1 MDDNSFGKFQVP
13 QFVDFKEAD
22 KYIPAEGYYLR
33 LRLTPP
39 PRVIRE
45 ALLQAL
51 PEENVFHPS
60 STLAALWDNRLPI
73 FVVRWFMNLQGAATT
88 RFPEK
93 RRFVQALWLIEA
105 FRSKH
110 FLGDVEE
117 ATYGADVTF
126 HDDDDL
132 PGGPKKLPLFDW
144 LPQPPGPPAATKP
157 ASTTPTPAAA
167 AVKEE
172 PEDPPR
178 ILEETPEWDIFYAEA
193 DAYIRSFGSV
203 PCAAVDPSRLRNLSA
218 LFSKLKQMY
227 SGMDP
232 SWAFTDEERDRLQE
246 QQSDVQTLLTMAKP
260 RLLSLQEQ
268 ASKAKVPEEAAE
280 PRPTLLARTRIPIRD
295 FIREAHAYI
304 QTFGVLVLPVHPS
317 RIENLS
323 LVLDRVNETM
333 EILEDPE
340 EGTSSE
346 EVKELTANR
355 EDLEGLKELAEKIL
369 DDLKK

>member
-157 ASTTPTPAAA
+157 ASTTSTPAAA

-172 PEDPPR
+172 HEEPPR
-178 ILEETPEWDIFYAEA
+178 ILEDTPELDVFKDEA
-193 DAYIRSFGSV
+193 NDYIRGFGPV
-203 PCAAVDPSRLRNLSA
+203 PCAAVHPSRLRNLSA

-227 SGMDP
+227 SAMDP
-232 SWAFTDEERDRLQE
+232 SWAITTEEKQRLEADRQDI
-246 QQSDVQTLLTMAKP
+246 SALLTMARP
-260 RLLSLQEQ
+260 RLASLQEA
-268 ASKAKVPEEAAE
+268 ASKAKVPEAAAE
-280 PRPTLLARTRIPIRD
+280 PRPTLLAKRRIPVRE
-295 FIREAHAYI
+295 FIQETHGYI
-304 QTFGVLVLPVHPS
+304 QTFAGPVLPVHPS
-317 RIENLS
+317 RLENLR
-323 LVLDRVNETM
+323 LVLDRINETM
-333 EILEDPE
+333 ELLLDPE
-340 EGTSSE
+340 EGTTSD

-369 DDLKK
+369 KDLGN

>member
-1 MDDNSFGKFQVP
+1 MTTTFRGGPRSCLCSTGFP
-13 QFVDFKEAD
+13 S
-22 KYIPAEGYYLR
+22 LR
-33 LRLTPP
+33 DL
-39 PRVIRE
+39 
-45 ALLQAL
+45 LLQRSL
-51 PEENVFHPS
+51 
-60 STLAALWDNRLPI
+60 
-73 FVVRWFMNLQGAATT
+73 LQQ
-88 RFPEK
+88 P
-93 RRFVQALWLIEA
+93 RR
-105 FRSKH
+105 
-110 FLGDVEE
+110 
-117 ATYGADVTF
+117 
-126 HDDDDL
+126 
-132 PGGPKKLPLFDW
+132 
-144 LPQPPGPPAATKP
+144 
-157 ASTTPTPAAA
+157 
-167 AVKEE
+167 
-172 PEDPPR
+172 
-178 ILEETPEWDIFYAEA
+178 PEWDIFYAEA
-193 DAYIRSFGSV
+193 DAYIRSFGLV
-203 PCAAVDPSRLRNLSA
+203 PCAAVDPSRLRNLLA

-246 QQSDVQTLLTMAKP
+246 QRSDVQALLTMAKP

-304 QTFGVLVLPVHPS
+304 QSFGVLVLPVHPS